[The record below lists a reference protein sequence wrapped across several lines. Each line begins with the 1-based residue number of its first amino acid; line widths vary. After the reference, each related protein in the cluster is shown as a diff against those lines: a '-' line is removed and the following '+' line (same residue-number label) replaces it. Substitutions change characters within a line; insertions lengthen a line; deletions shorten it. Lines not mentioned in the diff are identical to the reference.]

1 MHRWG
6 QAPLSIQ
13 KTWIHLDLGG
23 GSFVRRREF
32 VTADLRLAV
41 PRSQPNARHG
51 QPWLSHL
58 VDHSQEPPCSQVFM
72 PIATR

>member
-1 MHRWG
+1 
-6 QAPLSIQ
+6 
-13 KTWIHLDLGG
+13 
-23 GSFVRRREF
+23 